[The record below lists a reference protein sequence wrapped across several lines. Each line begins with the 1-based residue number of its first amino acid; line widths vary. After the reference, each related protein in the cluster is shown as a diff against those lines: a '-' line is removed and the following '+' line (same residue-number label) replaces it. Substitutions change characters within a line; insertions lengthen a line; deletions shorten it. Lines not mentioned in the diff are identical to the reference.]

1 MLNTIFNTIPKFFE
15 WLSTTYIVPNVS
27 LMTFI
32 VSVFL
37 VSVVIYVVL
46 PFGGDDD

>member
-1 MLNTIFNTIPKFFE
+1 MLNALFTMIPKFFE

-32 VSVFL
+32 VSTFIL
-37 VSVVIYVVL
+37 SIVIYVVL

>member
-1 MLNTIFNTIPKFFE
+1 MLNALYTSIPKFFE

-32 VSVFL
+32 VSAFI

-46 PFGGDDD
+46 PFGDDD